1 MDLVL
6 RGAKVIDGTGA
17 PAQSA
22 DVGIEGDRIVAVGDI
37 GAADASGAEEFDL
50 DGLVLSPGFVD
61 IHTHYDAQ
69 VTWDGDLTP
78 SCWHGVTSVV
88 MGNCGFTIA
97 PTRPEHRGVIA
108 RTLENVE
115 GMSVEALTEGIDW
128 SFESFPEY
136 LDAID
141 RTPIRLNIASMIGHT
156 ALRLYVLGADA
167 TERAATA
174 DEVERMRAI
183 VGEAIDA
190 GAIGF
195 ATSKSPTHSGDGGR
209 PVPSRAADIDEIT
222 RIASGMGD
230 KDRGTFQAT
239 IGPGFYVKE
248 LAALS
253 EAIGRPA
260 TWTALLTMSEAPGRA
275 TTTLDKQAALGGEVW
290 PQIACRPLVFQITL
304 EDPFPFAMA
313 PGFDEI
319 LAAPRAA
326 RADIYADPAWR
337 DRVRDGLDRVW
348 GHAWVKT
355 TIDETE
361 RHAGLLRGPSLAE
374 IAAARGQHPMDAMID
389 LALEEDLATRFA
401 IVLANDGEDE
411 IAELLNDNRAVIGL
425 SDAGAHASQICDA
438 CFSTHLLGHW
448 VRELGA
454 ISLEQAVH
462 RLTAHAAHVFRIPDR
477 GVLRAGAFAD
487 LVAFD
492 ADTVGVGSIDR
503 VFDLPGGADRLL
515 ARSIGIEHVWVNGTP
530 IRQDGKDVDGA
541 RPGRLIRG
549 GNR

>member
-6 RGAKVIDGTGA
+6 RGGKVIDGTGA
-17 PAQSA
+17 PARSA
-22 DVGIEGDRIVAVGDI
+22 DVGIEGDRIVAVGDV
-37 GAADASGAEEFDL
+37 GTSNGAEVVDL

-128 SFESFPEY
+128 SFETFPDY
-136 LDAID
+136 LDALD
-141 RTPIRLNIASMIGHT
+141 RTPTRLNVAAMIGHS
-156 ALRLYVLGADA
+156 ALRLYVMGDAA
-167 TERAATA
+167 TERKATDA
-174 DEVERMRAI
+174 EIEQMRTL
-183 VGEAIDA
+183 VGEAIEA

-195 ATSKSPTHSGDGGR
+195 ASSQSPTHSGDGGK
-209 PVPSRAADIDEIT
+209 PVPSRFADVDEIT
-222 RIASGMGD
+222 RLASAMGD
-230 KDRGTFQAT
+230 KGRGTFQAT

-253 EAIGRPA
+253 ETIGRPA
-260 TWTALLTMSEAPGRA
+260 TWTALLTLSEAPGRA
-275 TTTLDKQAALGGEVW
+275 KQTLDKQAALGGEVW

-319 LAAPRAA
+319 LAAPRAQ
-326 RADIYADPAWR
+326 RADIYSDMAWR

-348 GHAWVKT
+348 GHTWGKDW
-355 TIDETE
+355 IDETE
-361 RHAGLLRGPSLAE
+361 RHVDLRHGASIAQ

-389 LALEEDLATRFA
+389 LALEEDLKTRFA
-401 IVLANDGEDE
+401 IVLANDGQDE
-411 IAELLNDNRAVIGL
+411 IGELLADNRAVIGL

-454 ISLEQAVH
+454 ISLEQGVH

-477 GVLRAGAFAD
+477 GVLRPGAFAD
-487 LVAFD
+487 LCAFD
-492 ADTVGVGSIDR
+492 PDTVG
-503 VFDLPGGADRLL
+503 
-515 ARSIGIEHVWVNGTP
+515 
-530 IRQDGKDVDGA
+530 
-541 RPGRLIRG
+541 
-549 GNR
+549 